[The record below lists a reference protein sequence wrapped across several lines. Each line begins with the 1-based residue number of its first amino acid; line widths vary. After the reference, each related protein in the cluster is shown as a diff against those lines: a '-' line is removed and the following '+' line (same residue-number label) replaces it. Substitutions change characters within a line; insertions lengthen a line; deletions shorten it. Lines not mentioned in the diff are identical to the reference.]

1 MWRIQS
7 VLWSDPVCFVVGS
20 DLLQNYW
27 SVRNGL
33 IPLYLNLEHYA
44 NMNLGIP
51 NNWIKLFW
59 SKNTFLTHTL
69 CRISGLDR
77 ELQQKRRLPAN
88 TKPAAEDLRGKSADG
103 CAWLSPSFHRSW
115 ICLVQQASRRCS
127 AGGQLSIN
135 YYIYS
140 MMTCQITAFWF
151 SERGNRD
158 FIRAK
163 R

>member
-1 MWRIQS
+1 MNTSWWRYHNICHNLILIFIFTLNITKSKDLCSRCYAKKQMWRIQS
-7 VLWSDPVCFVVGS
+7 VLWSDPTS
-20 DLLQNYW
+20 DQ
-27 SVRNGL
+27 
-33 IPLYLNLEHYA
+33 
-44 NMNLGIP
+44 
-51 NNWIKLFW
+51 
-59 SKNTFLTHTL
+59 SKTPWFPDTL

-77 ELQQKRRLPAN
+77 KLQQKRQLPAN